1 MNQQYIIHKMS
12 LRGSLAAQMVKNL
25 STMQE
30 TWVRSLGQGVTLEK
44 GMGTHSSSL
53 AWRILWTEAPAGYGS
68 WSHKESDMTEQA
80 RKLSENRNTDET
92 RLIH

>member
-1 MNQQYIIHKMS
+1 MS

-44 GMGTHSSSL
+44 GIETHSSTLVWKFS
-53 AWRILWTEAPAGYGS
+53 WTEEPG
-68 WSHKESDMTEQA
+68 EQQSIGW
-80 RKLSENRNTDET
+80 KKSQT
-92 RLIH
+92 